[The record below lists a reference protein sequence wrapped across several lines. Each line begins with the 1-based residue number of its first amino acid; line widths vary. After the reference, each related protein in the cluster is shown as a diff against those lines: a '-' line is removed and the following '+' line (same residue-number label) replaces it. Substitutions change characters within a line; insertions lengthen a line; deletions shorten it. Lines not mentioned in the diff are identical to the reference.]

1 MFFDIYKSI
10 SSKSLFNTLHIEI
23 KHRTFFGQNK
33 RYKKGILFL
42 FATSNSSKFY
52 FEFAILIRAEAQGSS
67 V

>member
-52 FEFAILIRAEAQGSS
+52 F
-67 V
+67 